1 MVENNHVHAPYMM
14 DSLLQ
19 EIGLGYVAGKF
30 KEEKVDA
37 GVIMLA
43 TFPPISSGNSCCCS
57 SPSCCAS
64 LTATRKNTEKKKL
77 GAQNFTG
84 QFICLSDKIFDKIPN
99 PMQKEVF
106 KKAGLGLD
114 KIVFDLEDTEE

>member
-1 MVENNHVHAPYMM
+1 MVENNHVYAPYMM
-14 DSLLQ
+14 ESLLQ

-43 TFPPISSGNSCCCS
+43 TFPPSSSGNSCCCS

-64 LTATRKNTEKKKL
+64 LTATRKNAEKK
-77 GAQNFTG
+77 
-84 QFICLSDKIFDKIPN
+84 S
-99 PMQKEVF
+99 
-106 KKAGLGLD
+106 
-114 KIVFDLEDTEE
+114 

>member
-1 MVENNHVHAPYMM
+1 MVENNHVYAPYMM
-14 DSLLQ
+14 ESLLQ

-43 TFPPISSGNSCCCS
+43 TFPPSSSGNSCCCCS

-64 LTATRKNTEKKKL
+64 LTATRKNAEKK
-77 GAQNFTG
+77 
-84 QFICLSDKIFDKIPN
+84 S
-99 PMQKEVF
+99 
-106 KKAGLGLD
+106 
-114 KIVFDLEDTEE
+114 

>member
-1 MVENNHVHAPYMM
+1 MVENNHVYAPYMM
-14 DSLLQ
+14 ESLLQ

-43 TFPPISSGNSCCCS
+43 TFPPSSSCCS

-64 LTATRKNTEKKKL
+64 LTATRKNAEKK
-77 GAQNFTG
+77 
-84 QFICLSDKIFDKIPN
+84 S
-99 PMQKEVF
+99 
-106 KKAGLGLD
+106 
-114 KIVFDLEDTEE
+114 